1 MQSID
6 WPRAI
11 SLGALLT
18 LTVLMNAVCSSPP
31 EHEPSTEVEPALT
44 ETIAS
49 YKDGEPV
56 LEEGK
61 GEFIDREPSATAD
74 PTAAPARDP
83 ASDMEEEEEIT
94 IIITGH
100 ADIEVFMEE
109 QPMEQILESQ
119 ALDPFFGM
127 GLMEENILD
136 SDVVVRA
143 TMNNVVSEVFQDAGD
158 NYRITLKF
166 TFTVHEYLK
175 GTGANSIVVY
185 WMDGREYETSAAAI
199 ADKPRIT
206 SWRDSQWDDREAILF
221 LFDDLS
227 HIEYLGSGLDA
238 KLADANTFL
247 IGVGKQYIPD
257 DNYSLYSE
265 QWRVWLPSVSAPARG
280 SRQAASRE
288 YLLDVPAPGG
298 GSGAGSSATP
308 TITLADLKTLIASI
322 DTEINSSSDP
332 VAYTECLQT
341 KYSNER
347 MAAFYESLGRTDTDM
362 FGRPHIELS
371 MASGQ
376 PAGTVTNAELGYGV
390 EGFTERTRMWLEG
403 GDAELFTVTEGPE
416 APYTGT
422 EEVEPG
428 TFTFDFQFRTA
439 RPLPAGEYAAS
450 REEIWLPSNYQLCE
464 ISTPLNW
471 TVTVTAPAGTVHEA
485 FFDPTATGFTSQGGE
500 LQPATFTAGGVAST
514 VEALRYENGEVVLK
528 LNPFNA
534 LTGLHLLFIELD
546 GSIGMVLAASSATA
560 HKAAGSLTWSVAE
573 APWESGDQL
582 MIRIA
587 LSSP

>member
-6 WPRAI
+6 WPRAF

-18 LTVLMNAVCSSPP
+18 LTVLTSAVCSSPP

-44 ETIAS
+44 ESIAS
-49 YKDGEPV
+49 YKD
-56 LEEGK
+56 
-61 GEFIDREPSATAD
+61 
-74 PTAAPARDP
+74 
-83 ASDMEEEEEIT
+83 EEIT
-94 IIITGH
+94 ITITGH
-100 ADIEVFMEE
+100 A
-109 QPMEQILESQ
+109 PLESGSGIQ
-119 ALDPFFGM
+119 AAESQPIDLFFGD
-127 GLMEENILD
+127 GTIEEKIVRTD
-136 SDVVVRA
+136 AVVRA
-143 TMNNVVSEVFQDAGD
+143 TMGTVFNEVTEAASGK
-158 NYRITLKF
+158 YRIALKF

-175 GTGANSIVVY
+175 GTGAGSIVVY
-185 WMDGREYETSAAAI
+185 WVDGSEYETSAAATV
-199 ADKPRIT
+199 DKPRIT

-221 LFDDLS
+221 LYDDHS
-227 HIEYLGSGLDA
+227 HLEDLGSGLDA

-247 IGVGKQYIPD
+247 ISVGKQYIQD

-265 QWRVWLPSVSAPARG
+265 RWRVWLPSVNAAGPS

-298 GSGAGSSATP
+298 GSGARSSTTP

-322 DTEINSSSDP
+322 NTEINSSSDP
-332 VAYTECLQT
+332 VAYAECLQT

-347 MAAFYESLGRTDTDM
+347 MAAFYETQGRTDTDM
-362 FGRPHIELS
+362 FGRPHIVLS

-376 PAGTVTNAELGYGV
+376 PAGTVINTELGYGV
-390 EGFTERTRMWLEG
+390 EGFTERSRMWLEG
-403 GDAELFTVTEGPE
+403 GDAELFIVTEGPE
-416 APYTGT
+416 EPYTGS
-422 EEVEPG
+422 EELEPG

-471 TVTVTAPAGTVHEA
+471 TVTVTAPAGTFYEA
-485 FFDPTATGFTSQGGE
+485 LFDPTATGFTSQGGE
-500 LQPATFTAGGVAST
+500 LEPATFTAGGVAST
-514 VEALRYENGEVVLK
+514 VEALRYENGDVVLK

-534 LTGLHLLFIELD
+534 LTGLHLLFIEPD

-560 HKAAGSLTWSVAE
+560 DKAAGSLTWSVAE